1 MKKYI
6 GILIFAGALFT
17 LASCCNCTRV
27 AGSGGAL
34 ADSGWQLIQIEGRAV
49 NPTEDA
55 YTLNFATGNVS
66 GKGDC
71 NRLTG
76 TFTSDKNTGALSFGP
91 MASTRMMCPNQ
102 AQEDLFVRLIG
113 SVDAYKI
120 ERNLLMLF
128 SNGELKMIM
137 ERKK

>member
-1 MKKYI
+1 MT
-6 GILIFAGALFT
+6 AVALVAF
-17 LASCCNCTRV
+17 ASCCNCTMV
-27 AGSGGAL
+27 ANSGGAL
-34 ADSGWQLIQIEGRAV
+34 GDTAWQLIQIEGRTLNV
-49 NPTEDA
+49 QGDA
-55 YTLNFATGNVS
+55 YTLNFAAGNNVS

-76 TFTSDKNTGALSFGP
+76 TYTSDKATGTLSFGP

-102 AQEDLFVRLIG
+102 TQEDLFVRLIG
-113 SVDAYKI
+113 AIDAYKI

-137 ERKK
+137 EKK